1 MSQPENVLLV
11 SDEKESDIK
20 LVDFGLAK
28 FLKEGEEIREML
40 GTPEF
45 VG

>member
-1 MSQPENVLLV
+1 MSH
-11 SDEKESDIK
+11 EKESDIK
-20 LVDFGLAK
+20 LVDFGLSK

-45 VG
+45 VGLFLEKT